1 MRSICQLSR
10 RWHQQFCLS
19 PSFAGHQLCL
29 QSLQPI
35 RQYRQTARSRPPHPR
50 KPPTTSIAQADIHEF
65 EQQGDD
71 ASTRLPVRDLL
82 DDETHALKAELD
94 KLDRE
99 LAVMREGPFGPNSE
113 FIRSFPVNERE
124 ELLKALEEEGV
135 MPSEDLDLVSEED
148 LEELAREEEGKK
160 QATTQKSALKVTLSI
175 PIRDKIYVR
184 RFNTALDSA
193 QQKKD
198 EKSYFTLWKWYLRC
212 QQHVPNFAL
221 ILPEDVWHFLWK
233 SQSTV
238 YYRPKHLEML
248 GKDMMKADVP
258 LEDKEWIE
266 YIDALQATGNIA
278 AAAEAW
284 EAQRP
289 KLGQGLAED
298 LAELFWITGIR
309 LYVQLG
315 KPQKAQRL
323 AFECYD
329 HTTMIDPEALVMV
342 ISAWAKSQSP
352 SAASKTWFCY
362 LELRKRLE
370 GREDQKTTLDI
381 LGRVSSALLDAGRT
395 DLALAVFKDMFML
408 TAKSPTDSLR
418 IFRDLSKE
426 SSQSQASGEDL
437 VSQIGLSSLALF
449 PRSFHNKYF
458 FAAWIKWLL
467 GEGRT
472 DEAALVVDLMYERG
486 IKPDAGP
493 LNGLIAAWF
502 RQGSPTSRQK
512 AEETAWA
519 MIQSRIE
526 VVQKRLSK
534 TGDPSPT
541 NLTSKVES
549 RRIPFFLK
557 RGAPAATIETF
568 SILLQHYTRRSDLA
582 NASHLTDVMT
592 GSAQIKPNSFIMNH
606 WLYASLRLGQIPDV
620 WSKYSTLKQSITPDL
635 ETFAA
640 LWDTAKHYYAFPH
653 RHQGGF
659 PDARTL
665 FAEMQEWFGRLDLKK
680 RSAVQADFSDELYEQ
695 VIRCFCLSSDP
706 HGTLCALHGLRESFN
721 VVPHEEVSRLII
733 MQVARSFASDFVPLS
748 ARARGLRMKKNL
760 QYQSAVKALTEIVVA
775 IGDKMVQEKDVDPQ
789 AVEQIESR
797 PAREL
802 RLDVLSA
809 FLCLVIEKRM
819 KGAAEGLLVQD
830 ILGVAEQMRTSIPA
844 EALTQR
850 DWSDVEV
857 SL

>member
-1 MRSICQLSR
+1 MRGICQLSR

-19 PSFAGHQLCL
+19 PSFVGHQLCL
-29 QSLQPI
+29 QHLQPV
-35 RQYRQTARSRPPHPR
+35 RQYRQTARSRPLPPHRPVTA
-50 KPPTTSIAQADIHEF
+50 PLGQPDIHEF
-65 EQQGDD
+65 EQQGED

-82 DDETHALKAELD
+82 DDETHALKAELN

-99 LAVMREGPFGPNSE
+99 LAVMREGPFGPNSQ
-113 FIRSFPVNERE
+113 FMRSFSVDERE

-135 MPSEDLDLVSEED
+135 MPPEDLDLISDED
-148 LEELAREEEGKK
+148 LDELAKEEEGKK
-160 QATTQKSALKVTLSI
+160 QATTPKSALKVTLSI
-175 PIRDKIYVR
+175 PIRDKIYVK
-184 RFNTALDSA
+184 RFNAALESA
-193 QQKKD
+193 QEKND
-198 EKSYFTLWKWYLRC
+198 EKVYFTLWKWYLRC
-212 QQHVPNFAL
+212 QQHVPNFTM

-233 SQSTV
+233 SQSTI
-238 YYRPKHLEML
+238 YYRPRHLQML
-248 GKDMMKADVP
+248 GKDMIKADVA

-278 AAAEAW
+278 AAIEAW
-284 EAQRP
+284 ESQRP
-289 KLGQGLAED
+289 RLGLKDD
-298 LAELFWITGIR
+298 LAELFWVTGVR

-329 HTTMIDPEALVMV
+329 HTTMIDPEVLVMV
-342 ISAWAKSQSP
+342 IAAWAKSQSP

-370 GREDQKTTLDI
+370 GREDQKTTLDV
-381 LGRVSSALLDAGRT
+381 LGRVSSALLDAGRIE
-395 DLALAVFKDMFML
+395 LALAVFKDMFML

-418 IFRDLSKE
+418 VFRELSKE
-426 SSQSQASGEDL
+426 VSHAESPTEDL
-437 VSQIGLSSLALF
+437 VNQIGLSSLAIF

-486 IKPDAGP
+486 IRPDAGP
-493 LNGLIAAWF
+493 LNGLVAAWF
-502 RQGSPTSRQK
+502 RQGSPTARQK

-526 VVQKRLSK
+526 LVQKRLSEAND
-534 TGDPSPT
+534 TA
-541 NLTSKVES
+541 VEIAPQTEP
-549 RRIPFFLK
+549 RRLPFFLK

-606 WLYASLRLGQIPDV
+606 WLYASLRSGQIADV
-620 WSKYSTLKQSITPDL
+620 WKKYSTLRQSISPDL
-635 ETFAA
+635 ETYAA
-640 LWDTAKHYYAFPH
+640 LWDTAKNCYAYPY
-653 RHQGGF
+653 RHQGEF
-659 PDARTL
+659 PAARML
-665 FAEMQEWFGRLDLKK
+665 FAEMQEWFGGLDLKK
-680 RSAVQADFSDELYEQ
+680 KSAARADFSSELYEQ
-695 VIRCFCLSSDP
+695 IIRCFCLSSDP
-706 HGTLCALHGLRESFN
+706 QGTVCALYGLRESFDML
-721 VVPHEEVSRLII
+721 PHEEVSRLII
-733 MQVARSFASDFVPLS
+733 MQVARSFASDFAPLS

-760 QYQSAVKALTEIVVA
+760 QYQSAVKTLTEIVVA
-775 IGDKMVQEKDVDPQ
+775 ISDKMVQERDVDPE
-789 AVEQIESR
+789 AVEQVESQ

-809 FLCLVIEKRM
+809 FLCLVIEKRA
-819 KGAAEGLLVQD
+819 K
-830 ILGVAEQMRTSIPA
+830 GVAAADVAQEVLRVADQMKMSPIPS
-844 EALTQR
+844 EALVRR
-850 DWSDVEV
+850 DWSDIEV